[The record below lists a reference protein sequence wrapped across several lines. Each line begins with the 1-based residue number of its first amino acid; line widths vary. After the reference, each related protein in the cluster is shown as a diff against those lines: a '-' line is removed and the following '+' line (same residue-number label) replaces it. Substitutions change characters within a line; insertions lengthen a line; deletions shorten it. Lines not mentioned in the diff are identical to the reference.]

1 MTKILIVGAG
11 YGGVAT
17 AVGLEK
23 QGQPFTLVNKHDYH
37 YFTTLMHE
45 TAGGR
50 SERYEDYKAD
60 LGEILRADTS
70 AIVVDTV
77 QELRPQE
84 NKVIGENGEYD
95 YEYCVV
101 SLGNAPEYFG
111 IPGMQENAFVLR
123 SLDTAKRIHAHIE
136 DQFATFQEDGDET
149 KLKVIVGGAGLT
161 GIELCGELADSLPE
175 LATRYD
181 IPLDKVE
188 LINLEA
194 APTILPMLDEKLR
207 EKATHILE
215 SKGVQ
220 LRTGTAIVKVNPDQV
235 ELKTGETIE
244 AKTIIWTGGVRANP
258 LIKEAGFET
267 DNKGRAKVNEF
278 LQSVDFSNVFVIGD
292 SAWFTGPDGR
302 PLPPTAQAAEQMGT
316 HLVKNLRH
324 GMNGEPMEPFQFHN
338 LGTLA
343 SLGHELGVG
352 SVKGMATTGVPA
364 SLMKEATKVKYL
376 WHIGGMRMISKKRGQ
391 LSRKR

>member
-23 QGQPFTLVNKHDYH
+23 HGQPFTLVNKHDYH

-60 LGEILRADTS
+60 LTEILRADTS
-70 AIVVDTV
+70 RIVVDTV

-84 NKVIGENGEYD
+84 NKVVGEHGTYD
-95 YEYCVV
+95 YDYCVV
-101 SLGNAPEYFG
+101 ALGNAPEYFG
-111 IPGMQENAFVLR
+111 IPGMQENALVLR
-123 SLDTAKRIHAHIE
+123 SLETSKQIHEHIE
-136 DQFATFQEDGDET
+136 KQFASFKEDGDER
-149 KLKVIVGGAGLT
+149 KLKIIVGGAGLT
-161 GIELCGELADSLPE
+161 GIELCGELAETLPE
-175 LATRYD
+175 LAMYYD
-181 IPLDKVE
+181 LPLEKVE

-207 EKATHILE
+207 ERAADILD

-220 LRTGTAIVKVNPDQV
+220 LRTGTAIVKVNPNQV
-235 ELKTGETIE
+235 ELKTGETLD
-244 AKTIIWTGGVRANP
+244 AMTIIWTGGVRANP

-278 LQSVDFSNVFVIGD
+278 LQSVDFANVFVIGD
-292 SAWFTGPDGR
+292 SAWFIGPDGK
-302 PLPPTAQAAEQMGT
+302 PLAPTAQAAEQMGT
-316 HLVKNLRH
+316 HLVTNLLSH
-324 GMNGEPMEPFQFHN
+324 IKGQSMVPFTFNN

-343 SLGHELGVG
+343 SLGQELGVG

-376 WHIGGMRMISKKRGQ
+376 WHLGGMRMLSKKRGQ
-391 LSRKR
+391 LSRRG